1 MRFDASHCQN
11 GFAFASLASLSTS
24 ADNVCGKLLRKPLTN
39 FNISGNISFFPLKKL
54 KSLSP
59 ELIYPRKFFTWRNS
73 LRPRR
78 MSW

>member
-11 GFAFASLASLSTS
+11 GFAFASLA
-24 ADNVCGKLLRKPLTN
+24 DNVCGKLLKKPLKN
-39 FNISGNISFFPLKKL
+39 FNISGNMSFFPLKKL